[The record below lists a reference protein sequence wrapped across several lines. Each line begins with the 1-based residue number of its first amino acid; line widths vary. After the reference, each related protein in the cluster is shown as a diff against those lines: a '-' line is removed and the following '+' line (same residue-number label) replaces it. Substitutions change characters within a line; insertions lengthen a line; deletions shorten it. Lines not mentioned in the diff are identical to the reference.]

1 MKPFSWRCPF
11 CEQNATITEANLNSG
26 IHTFDNG
33 SRYGGRAILTEV
45 IACPNPSCREI
56 SVRASIHPYGPPP
69 GGGTFKLGGA
79 VREWQLIPPAKMRV
93 LPEYIPGPINEDY
106 KEACLICSLSPKAS
120 ATLARRCLQ
129 GMIRDFYGI
138 SKSRLCDEIE
148 AIREKVDPLTWDAID
163 AVRNI
168 GNIGAHMER
177 DINVVIEVD
186 PEEAALLIG
195 LIENLV
201 DDWYVARHERV
212 QRLSRLVSVAEDKR
226 VARSEG
232 KEQKAESNGLEAT
245 TLEAL
250 PKSEPPHD
258 V

>member
-1 MKPFSWRCPF
+1 VCTK
-11 CEQNATITEANLNSG
+11 
-26 IHTFDNG
+26 
-33 SRYGGRAILTEV
+33 V
-45 IACPNPSCREI
+45 ISCPNPGCREI
-56 SVRASIHPYGPPP
+56 TISASLHPYGSPP
-69 GGGTFKLGGA
+69 GGGTYEVGTAIHK
-79 VREWQLIPPAKMRV
+79 WQLIPSARMRV
-93 LPEYIPGPINEDY
+93 LPEYVPQPIKDDY
-106 KEACLICSLSPKAS
+106 KEACLISDLSPKAS

-138 SKSRLCDEIE
+138 SKARLYDEVE
-148 AIREKVDPLTWDAID
+148 AIKDRVDPLTWDAID

-177 DINVVIEVD
+177 DINVVVEVD

-212 QRLSRLVSVAEDKR
+212 QRLSCLVSVAKDKR

-232 KEQKAESNGLEAT
+232 KNPTVDVNASEASANGSLSKPET
-245 TLEAL
+245 
-250 PKSEPPHD
+250 PHD